1 MLSSP
6 SMTLPNPQHVI
17 LFHHFRRLL
26 ERAAE
31 ERIDVAPLK
40 GAHLVTSVYPPE
52 EDRGP
57 MADVD
62 FLVREEDWTRALEI
76 CRELGFRPRFG
87 TLDEGQIHEVGFK
100 VELSGGKEVLIEA
113 HRWLVDPRRFSLD
126 HEALWARSRS
136 STFDGAPCR
145 RLANEDQ
152 LCFVAFH
159 ELLHRLGNPSRA
171 LRDVELLLK
180 DEKTDPELVVARAGE
195 WRVRRAV
202 WLMLDLLAKKKRDEQ
217 SAATAERLAPPLP
230 IRAAI
235 EALLRDGTVSRWR
248 RLSYR
253 AQAALLWPLLFDA
266 PHLTARFVAFHP
278 KALGRMWR
286 L

>member
-1 MLSSP
+1 
-6 SMTLPNPQHVI
+6 MTLPNPQHVI
-17 LFHHFRRLL
+17 LFHHFRRFL

-31 ERIDVAPLK
+31 ERMDVAPLK

-62 FLVREEDWTRALEI
+62 FLVREEDWTRALEL

-100 VELSGGKEVLIEA
+100 VELGGGKEVLLEA
-113 HRWLVDPRRFSLD
+113 HRWLVDPRRLPID
-126 HEALWARSRS
+126 HQALWARTNS

-159 ELLHRLGNPSRA
+159 ELLHRLGNLPRA
-171 LRDVELLLK
+171 LRDVELLLE
-180 DEKTDPELVVARAGE
+180 DDKTCSDLVAQRAGE

-202 WLMLDLLAKKKRDEQ
+202 WLMLDLLAREKRDDK
-217 SAATAERLAPPLP
+217 AAEAAKRLAPPSP

-235 EALLRDGTVSRWR
+235 GALLREGAISRWR
-248 RLSYR
+248 RLNHR

-278 KALGRMWR
+278 RALGRLWR
-286 L
+286 R